1 MKKKLL
7 YIGSLGLI
15 ITLFL
20 IVVAAR
26 CLGDREVIPRP
37 FTAFDLLIG
46 EDDLPTYWQVD
57 GTPVSLV
64 TGLGEGDEDDSYVV
78 FIAANS
84 DAMAAQRIYRLPSRK
99 TAESIFDTE
108 LPRRFRDKTVIR
120 DSPWQIPDQLSYVS
134 PYTNRQHMACT
145 TYSTLY
151 ICEYIAQYE
160 EFVTI
165 FSSYIDERVMSLE
178 QFNGVV
184 QQIDQRFA
192 QFLQLSPLSND
203 GD

>member
-7 YIGSLGLI
+7 YIGGISLI
-15 ITLFL
+15 IIVFL
-20 IVVAAR
+20 VVVAVR

-57 GTPVSLV
+57 GTPVSP
-64 TGLGEGDEDDSYVV
+64 LGEGDEDDSYVV

-84 DAMAAQRIYRLPSRK
+84 DAMAAQTIYRLPSRK
-99 TAESIFDTE
+99 TAESVYDTE
-108 LPRRFRDKTVIR
+108 LPYLFRDESIVR
-120 DSPWQIPDQLSYVS
+120 DSPWQIPNQLSYFS
-134 PYTNRQHMACT
+134 PYTNRQHMACAS
-145 TYSTLY
+145 YSSRY
-151 ICEYIAQYE
+151 ICQHIAQYE
-160 EFVTI
+160 EFVTV

-178 QFNGVV
+178 QFNSVV

-192 QFLQLSPLSND
+192 QFLQLSPLSDD
-203 GD
+203 GN

>member
-7 YIGSLGLI
+7 SIGSIGLI
-15 ITLFL
+15 MALFL
-20 IVVAAR
+20 IVFATR
-26 CLGDREVIPRP
+26 CLSDREVIPRP

-46 EDDLPTYWQVD
+46 EDALPIYWQVD
-57 GTPVSLV
+57 GTPVSP
-64 TGLGEGDEDDSYVV
+64 LGEGDEDDSYVV

-84 DAMAAQRIYRLPSRK
+84 DAMAAQTIYRLPSRK
-99 TAESIFDTE
+99 TAESVYDTE
-108 LPRRFRDKTVIR
+108 LPYLFRDESIVR

-145 TYSTLY
+145 TYSSLY
-151 ICEYIAQYE
+151 ICQYLAQYE
-160 EFVTI
+160 EFVTV
-165 FSSYIDERVMSLE
+165 FSSYIDERVMTLE

-192 QFLQLSPLSND
+192 QLLQLSPLSDNSN
-203 GD
+203 

>member
-7 YIGSLGLI
+7 YIGGLGLI
-15 ITLFL
+15 MTVFL
-20 IVVAAR
+20 IIVASS
-26 CLGDREVIPRP
+26 CLSDRESIPRP

-46 EDDLPTYWQVD
+46 EDALPTYWQVD
-57 GTPVSLV
+57 GAPVPP
-64 TGLGEGDEDDSYVV
+64 LGDGDEDDSYVV

-84 DAMAAQRIYRLPSRK
+84 DALAAQTIYRLPSRK
-99 TAESIFDTE
+99 TAESVYDTE
-108 LPRRFRDKTVIR
+108 LPYLFRDESIVR
-120 DSPWQIPDQLSYVS
+120 DSPWQIPNQLSYVS
-134 PYTNRQHMACT
+134 PYTNRRHMACT
-145 TYSTLY
+145 LYSTLY
-151 ICEYIAQYE
+151 ICQYIAQYE

-165 FSSYIDERVMSLE
+165 FSSYIDKRVMSLE

-192 QFLQLSPLSND
+192 QFLQLSPLSED

>member
-1 MKKKLL
+1 M
-7 YIGSLGLI
+7 
-15 ITLFL
+15 TLFL
-20 IVVAAR
+20 IVFAAR
-26 CLGDREVIPRP
+26 CLSDRESIPRP

-64 TGLGEGDEDDSYVV
+64 TGLGEGDEDDSNVV
-78 FIAANS
+78 FIAADS
-84 DAMAAQRIYRLPSRK
+84 DAKAAQSIYRTSSRK
-99 TAESIFDTE
+99 IAESIFDTE
-108 LPRRFRDKTVIR
+108 LPRHFRDRTIIR

-145 TYSTLY
+145 TYSSLY
-151 ICEYIAQYE
+151 ICQYIAQYE

-184 QQIDQRFA
+184 QHIDERFA
-192 QFLQLSPLSND
+192 RFLDLSPLLEDSSN
-203 GD
+203 

>member
-7 YIGSLGLI
+7 YIGSIGLI
-15 ITLFL
+15 MTLFL
-20 IVVAAR
+20 IVFATR
-26 CLGDREVIPRP
+26 CLSDREVIPRP

-46 EDDLPTYWQVD
+46 EDALPIYWQVD
-57 GTPVSLV
+57 GTPVSP
-64 TGLGEGDEDDSYVV
+64 LGEGDEDDSYVV

-84 DAMAAQRIYRLPSRK
+84 DAMAAQTIYRLPSRK
-99 TAESIFDTE
+99 TAESVYDTE
-108 LPRRFRDKTVIR
+108 LPYLFRDESIVR

-145 TYSTLY
+145 TYSSLY
-151 ICEYIAQYE
+151 ICQYLAQYE
-160 EFVTI
+160 EFVTV
-165 FSSYIDERVMSLE
+165 FSSYIDERVMTLE

-192 QFLQLSPLSND
+192 QLLQLSPLSDNSN
-203 GD
+203 

>member
-1 MKKKLL
+1 MKKKLF
-7 YIGSLGLI
+7 YAGGIGLI
-15 ITLFL
+15 IIVFL
-20 IVVAAR
+20 LVVAAR

-46 EDDLPTYWQVD
+46 EDALPIYWQVD
-57 GTPVSLV
+57 GTPVSP
-64 TGLGEGDEDDSYVV
+64 LGEGDEDDSYVV

-84 DAMAAQRIYRLPSRK
+84 DAMAAQTIYRLPSRK
-99 TAESIFDTE
+99 TAESVYDTE
-108 LPRRFRDKTVIR
+108 LPYLFRDESIVR

-145 TYSTLY
+145 TYSSLY
-151 ICEYIAQYE
+151 ICQYLAQYE
-160 EFVTI
+160 EFVTV
-165 FSSYIDERVMSLE
+165 FSSYIDERVMTLE

-192 QFLQLSPLSND
+192 QLLQLSPLSDNSN
-203 GD
+203 

>member
-7 YIGSLGLI
+7 YIGGISLI
-15 ITLFL
+15 IIVFL
-20 IVVAAR
+20 VVVAVR

-57 GTPVSLV
+57 GTPVSP
-64 TGLGEGDEDDSYVV
+64 LGEGDEDDSYVV

-84 DAMAAQRIYRLPSRK
+84 DAMAAQTIYRLPSRK
-99 TAESIFDTE
+99 TAESVYDTE
-108 LPRRFRDKTVIR
+108 LPYLFRDESIVR

-145 TYSTLY
+145 TYSSLY
-151 ICEYIAQYE
+151 ICQYIAQYE
-160 EFVTI
+160 EFVTV
-165 FSSYIDERVMSLE
+165 FSSYIDERVMTLE

-184 QQIDQRFA
+184 QHIDERFA
-192 QFLQLSPLSND
+192 RFLDLSPFLEDSSN
-203 GD
+203 